1 MAMEKIMEALIFL
14 LFIILDTGILKK
26 LYEGIFKD
34 SVFHI
39 IFNFNMIVLRH
50 NNGSYSLNNCH

>member
-1 MAMEKIMEALIFL
+1 MEMDKIMEALIFL
-14 LFIILDTGILKK
+14 LFIIFDTGILKK

-34 SVFHI
+34 SIFHVT
-39 IFNFNMIVLRH
+39 FNFKMIVLRH

>member
-1 MAMEKIMEALIFL
+1 MEALIFL

-34 SVFHI
+34 SVYHI
-39 IFNFNMIVLRH
+39 SFNFNITVLRH
-50 NNGSYSLNNCH
+50 NNGCYSK

>member
-1 MAMEKIMEALIFL
+1 MEMEKIMEALIFL

-50 NNGSYSLNNCH
+50 NNEVTL

>member
-1 MAMEKIMEALIFL
+1 MEKIMEALIFL

-39 IFNFNMIVLRH
+39 SFTFNMIVLRH